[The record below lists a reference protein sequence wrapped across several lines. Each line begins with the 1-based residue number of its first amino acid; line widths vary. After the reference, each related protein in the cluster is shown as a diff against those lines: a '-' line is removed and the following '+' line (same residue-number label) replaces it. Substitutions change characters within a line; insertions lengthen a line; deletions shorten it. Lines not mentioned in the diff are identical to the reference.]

1 MAERVRVLVT
11 GSSGQI
17 GTNLSLRLLELGH
30 EVLGLDVRENSWTDR
45 VPLVRF
51 DLTRPLAELE
61 EALAGARWD
70 VVVHLA
76 AYAKVHELVVHPER
90 ALENVVH
97 TFNVLELARRR
108 GTPLVFGSSREA
120 YGDVSAGSTAEDRP
134 VLAKSPYSASK
145 ISGEAF
151 VRSYSACYGLPT
163 LTYRFSNVYG
173 RYDNDLERMERV
185 MPLFIREI
193 AAGREVTVFG
203 REKVLDFTW
212 VDDCVSAVVA
222 GLLLLYRGEL
232 ANQTIN
238 VAAGRGSSLL
248 DLAAYVGDAL
258 GVAPRVRVHPSR
270 PGEIQRYVADISKA
284 RRLLGYEPTT
294 FLAEG
299 VKKAVAWSG
308 VRASAQAREQEGWIR
323 EG

>member
-1 MAERVRVLVT
+1 MPVRVLIT

-17 GTNLSLRLLELGH
+17 GTNLGLRLLELGH
-30 EVLGLDVRENSWTDR
+30 EVLGLDLRENGWTPR
-45 VPLVRF
+45 IPLIRF

-61 EALAGARWD
+61 AALAGHRWD
-70 VVVHLA
+70 VIVHLA
-76 AYAKVHELVVHPER
+76 AHAKVHELVVRPER

-97 TFNVLELARRR
+97 TWSVLELARAR

-120 YGDVSAGSTAEDRP
+120 YGDVGEGLTSEDRR
-134 VLAKSPYSASK
+134 VVAKSPYSASK
-145 ISGEAF
+145 IAGEAF
-151 VRSYSACYGLPT
+151 VRSYAYCYGLPT

-185 MPLFIREI
+185 MPLFVREL

-203 REKVLDFTW
+203 REKVLDFTY
-212 VDDCVSAVVA
+212 VDDCVTAVA
-222 GLLLLYRGEL
+222 EGTLRLYRGEL
-232 ANQTIN
+232 ADETIN

-248 DLAAYVGDAL
+248 DLARYVGEAL
-258 GVAPRVRVHPSR
+258 GVAPRVRVLPSR
-270 PGEIQRYVADISKA
+270 PGEIHRYVADISKA

-294 FLAEG
+294 FLPEG

-308 VRASAQAREQEGWIR
+308 VRASQQALSQEGWIR
-323 EG
+323 EGEE